1 MSSQVTDLH
10 AVLQWYLPCHK
21 ARVMFISAF
30 ILSLLKVMTVNLTK
44 IANGLNGCV
53 EKRSNYRRI
62 QRFLA
67 LFEVDYLLMAELMV
81 HLLPPHRQWQ
91 VTLDRTTWQFGGFT
105 INILLVGLVY
115 QGVAFPLFWTLLD
128 KKGNSNTAER
138 IALMERVLTVLPAP
152 RIQVL
157 IGDREFIGQQ
167 WFSWL
172 KQHHIPFAMRIRENA
187 QVPSPTGPTQAIRRC
202 FDDLPIQHQRILRK
216 PRRIYGHHLYIGALR
231 LADEYVIVVSFQPG
245 SWALEVYRKRW
256 GIECLFAAFKSRGFD
271 FETTHLNERER
282 IEKLI
287 ALLAIAFAWAFLV
300 GRWLAQHKPLKIK
313 KHGRKEQSLFG
324 YGADH
329 LQYML
334 LNLEAQREAF
344 EQCVWLLMIPSIAYR
359 N

>member
-10 AVLQWYLPCHK
+10 AVLQWYLPWHK

-138 IALMERVLTVLPAP
+138 IALIERVLTVLPAP
-152 RIQVL
+152 RIQAL

-172 KQHHIPFAMRIRENA
+172 KQHHIPFAIRIRENA
-187 QVPSPTGPTQAIRRC
+187 QVPSTTHRTQAIRRR
-202 FDDLPIQHQRILRK
+202 FDDLPL
-216 PRRIYGHHLYIGALR
+216 
-231 LADEYVIVVSFQPG
+231 S
-245 SWALEVYRKRW
+245 
-256 GIECLFAAFKSRGFD
+256 
-271 FETTHLNERER
+271 
-282 IEKLI
+282 LI
-287 ALLAIAFAWAFLV
+287 HI
-300 GRWLAQHKPLKIK
+300 
-313 KHGRKEQSLFG
+313 
-324 YGADH
+324 
-329 LQYML
+329 
-334 LNLEAQREAF
+334 
-344 EQCVWLLMIPSIAYR
+344 
-359 N
+359 

>member
-1 MSSQVTDLH
+1 MSPQVTDLH
-10 AVLQWYLPCHK
+10 AFLQWNLPWHK

-44 IANGLNGCV
+44 IANGLNGRV

-81 HLLPPHRQWQ
+81 HLLPPHRTWQ
-91 VTLDRTTWQFGGFT
+91 VTMDRTTWQFGSFT

-138 IALMERVLTVLPAP
+138 IALMKRVLQVVPAD
-152 RIQVL
+152 RIAAL
-157 IGDREFIGQQ
+157 TADREFIGQP

-172 KQHHIPFAMRIRENA
+172 KKQHIPSAIRIRENT
-187 QVPSPTGPTQAIRRC
+187 QVPSTTQRTQALRRR
-202 FDDLPIQHQRILRK
+202 FDDLPIQHRRILRK
-216 PRRIYGHHLYIGALR
+216 PRLIYGHRLYVAALR
-231 LADEYVIVVSFQPG
+231 LAEEYLIVVSFQSG
-245 SWALEVYRKRW
+245 DWALEAYCKRW

-271 FETTHLNERER
+271 FETTHLNETES

-300 GRWLAQHKPLKIK
+300 GLWLAQHKPLKIK
-313 KHGRKEQSLFG
+313 NMGEKSR
-324 YGADH
+324 A
-329 LQYML
+329 
-334 LNLEAQREAF
+334 
-344 EQCVWLLMIPSIAYR
+344 SIATVPIIASRCYSTSKTSKTPWS
-359 N
+359 NVSAC